1 MLTSIPGARLS
12 WHFANDWVFEPAI
25 VGTDIVDYT
34 LKEGPQDGR
43 HAIQHFYCQRVAP
56 GVETPRSGTRR
67 VARSSILRGFH
78 NFHALNEFTT
88 LYVGSSPTAPAWSRP
103 E

>member
-12 WHFANDWVFEPAI
+12 WHFAEGSVFEPAI
-25 VGTDIVDYT
+25 VGPDIVDYA
-34 LKEGPQDGR
+34 LKEGPHAAR
-43 HAIQHFYCQRVAP
+43 HGIQHFYCQQVAP
-56 GVETPRSGTRR
+56 GVETPRSGARR

>member
-12 WHFANDWVFEPAI
+12 WHFANGWIFEPAI

-67 VARSSILRGFH
+67 VARSSIL
-78 NFHALNEFTT
+78 ADSIIFT
-88 LYVGSSPTAPAWSRP
+88 R
-103 E
+103 